1 MKSKGNAILVEWPV
15 LRLGLPTFPFREYI
29 WRYSGVLSLDWFGLW
44 SWEALFSKLRFR
56 IICRMKSHPWT
67 VGPSRPCCG
76 VFVWWFLVRCVSCSP
91 LPLLNTSLFASLFY
105 TLSQDLL
112 GRGDLFDWT
121 SGLRDAVGGS
131 RMMPS
136 FGRLVLFCTLVL
148 FRVLVCTLY
157 SRHFCVVW

>member
-44 SWEALFSKLRFR
+44 SWKHCLASFGSGSFAEWSPTLDRWSFPPMFVVCL
-56 IICRMKSHPWT
+56 
-67 VGPSRPCCG
+67 CG
-76 VFVWWFLVRCVSCSP
+76 GIMVRCVSCSP

-105 TLSQDLL
+105 TLSQDLF
-112 GRGDLFDWT
+112 GCWDLFDWT
-121 SGLRDAVGGS
+121 VGLRDAVGGS

-157 SRHFCVVW
+157 SRHFCVVC